1 MHAVHAIVKRSPFYQ
16 QVYMSGPKEK
26 IIHVLFVCLGNICR
40 SPMAEA
46 VFRHLVAQ
54 AGLSDHIHADSAG
67 IGAYHV
73 GEPPHHGT
81 RRVLRERGISY
92 THSAR
97 LVTPNDLRHFDYIIA
112 LDSENLA
119 DLDAMARATN
129 VQPRLLLEYAPAAE
143 LHNVPDPY
151 YSGRF
156 DEVYDLVEQGCRGL
170 LERIVAEKELIVKY
184 KT

>member
-1 MHAVHAIVKRSPFYQ
+1 MHRYEARMP
-16 QVYMSGPKEK
+16 GPKEK

-54 AGLSDHIHADSAG
+54 AGLSDRIHADSAG
-67 IGAYHV
+67 TGAWHV

-97 LVTPNDLRHFDYIIA
+97 LVTPADLRHFDYIIA

-119 DLDAMARATN
+119 DLRAMVRDATR
-129 VQPRLLLEYAPAAE
+129 QPRLLLDYAPAAG

-156 DEVYDLVEQGCRGL
+156 DEVYELVEQGCRGL
-170 LERIVAEKELIVKY
+170 LERIVAEERLRIRV
-184 KT
+184 